1 MIINND
7 SNIKI
12 SNNNGD
18 DNNNNYVIIKRIRN
32 AKIIK
37 LFVVALNVTEEL
49 AKKNYFL
56 TKISK
61 LNILLK
67 IETANKYS
75 LTG

>member
-1 MIINND
+1 MIINNG

-12 SNNNGD
+12 NNNNGD
-18 DNNNNYVIIKRIRN
+18 DNNNYVIIKRIRN

-37 LFVVALNVTEEL
+37 LFVVTLNVTEEL
-49 AKKNYFL
+49 VKKNYFL
-56 TKISK
+56 MKISK

-67 IETANKYS
+67 IETANQYS